1 MSFTDTE
8 KHWLWGCAAATAAS
22 RSEVNVAMP
31 HLRGKWSPTN
41 AILRILESSSMRQSL
56 HSSRPA
62 LLCTRVCVPTASVRP
77 QRELGKDFGSVD
89 SVLQAVVFKACG
101 STDPMPAPQER
112 EKDVRADAVI
122 VSMSPTKL
130 SLCMIASRQSPLPFH
145 PAKSLYLAS

>member
-22 RSEVNVAMP
+22 RSDVNVAMP

-41 AILRILESSSMRQSL
+41 AILRILESSSMGQSL

-62 LLCTRVCVPTASVRP
+62 LLCTRVCAPTANVRP
-77 QRELGKDFGSVD
+77 QRELGKDSGSVD

-101 STDPMPAPQER
+101 STDPMPVGRSARRMFAQ
-112 EKDVRADAVI
+112 
-122 VSMSPTKL
+122 M
-130 SLCMIASRQSPLPFH
+130 Q
-145 PAKSLYLAS
+145 

>member
-1 MSFTDTE
+1 
-8 KHWLWGCAAATAAS
+8 
-22 RSEVNVAMP
+22 VNVAMP

-62 LLCTRVCVPTASVRP
+62 LLCTRVCAPTANVPP
-77 QRELGKDFGSVD
+77 QRELGKDPGSVD
-89 SVLQAVVFKACG
+89 SVLRAVVFKACG
-101 STDPMPAPQER
+101 STDPMRVGRSAR
-112 EKDVRADAVI
+112 RIFRADAVI

-130 SLCMIASRQSPLPFH
+130 SLGMVASRQSPLPFH